1 VHDRPIPAVP
11 AEAAVTAST
20 RTDPED
26 IPLREEQRARL
37 GRRVIVGALVLF
49 LAAGAFDLL
58 GSRTA
63 EASAEASGYRLTV
76 IYPSITRPGLPI
88 RWEFE
93 VDHARGFDGPI
104 RLATTFDY
112 LHLFDISNF
121 EPDATSAT
129 ASGGDLIYEFDP
141 PGGDSFRVSMDG
153 NTEPGF
159 HELPSATT
167 TLYVDG
173 RPVVA
178 VTYSTKVVP

>member
-1 VHDRPIPAVP
+1 MA
-11 AEAAVTAST
+11 AET

-26 IPLREEQRARL
+26 IPLRSVRRARI
-37 GRRVIVGALVLF
+37 GRRVIIACLVLF
-49 LAAGAFDLL
+49 LAAGAFEVF

-63 EASAEASGYRLTV
+63 ETTAEASGYRLTV
-76 IYPSITRPGLPI
+76 IYPSVTRPGLPI

-93 VDHARGFDGPI
+93 VDHPGGFEGPI
-104 RLATTFDY
+104 RLATSFDY
-112 LHLFDISNF
+112 LHLFDISNL

-129 ASGGDLIYEFDP
+129 ANGGDVIYEFDP
-141 PGGDSFRVSMDG
+141 PDADAFRVSMDG